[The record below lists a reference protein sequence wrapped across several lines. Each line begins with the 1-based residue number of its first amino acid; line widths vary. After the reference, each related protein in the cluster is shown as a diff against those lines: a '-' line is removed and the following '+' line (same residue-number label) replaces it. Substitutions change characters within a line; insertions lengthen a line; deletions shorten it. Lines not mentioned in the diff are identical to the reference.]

1 MGLRESIKIKMTPL
15 LLMCLCLVAVAV
27 DGNKNN
33 SPSCFRIAPP
43 EKDCEKP
50 QLDIQFL
57 VESQKDILDPT
68 VDKDVLA
75 AVARVQ
81 STLDKFETNAY
92 LATFTLQD
100 IPIPPS
106 EDAVTIPP
114 AFVFINT
121 ANALQETLDL
131 FLAVNRPKINNIL
144 MIFASGNA
152 DEGEPSFSAEVANA
166 IDAWD
171 KVATI
176 LVVPSV
182 ATPNRA
188 GLLELSNNKTAN
200 ILGATDAEISRAIDD
215 AVTIPCETEKPV
227 IDCEKCQCLALM
239 RMAAGEKVNI
249 PKCDKDNTFK
259 ARQCWK

>member
-1 MGLRESIKIKMTPL
+1 MGTLRESIKIKMTPL
-15 LLMCLCLVAVAV
+15 LLLCLCLVAVAV

-33 SPSCFRIAPP
+33 NLSCYRIAPL

-50 QLDIQFL
+50 RLDIQFL
-57 VESQKDILDPT
+57 VESQKDIMDPT

-75 AVARVQ
+75 AVARFQ

-106 EDAVTIPP
+106 DDADPILPT
-114 AFVFINT
+114 FVFINT
-121 ANALQETLDL
+121 ADALQETLDL
-131 FLAVNRPKINNIL
+131 FLPVNRPKINNIL

-152 DEGEPSFSAEVANA
+152 DWGEPSFSAEVANA

-188 GLLELSNNKTAN
+188 GLLELS
-200 ILGATDAEISRAIDD
+200 
-215 AVTIPCETEKPV
+215 
-227 IDCEKCQCLALM
+227 
-239 RMAAGEKVNI
+239 
-249 PKCDKDNTFK
+249 
-259 ARQCWK
+259 